1 MKGLKFLFILLT
13 IISAAVGLIAFTV
26 AFKTMMAGSMGGK
39 TLVFLLIGVMSFFIV
54 GVNVGLFIRLRNL
67 F

>member
-26 AFKTMMAGSMGGK
+26 AFKTMMVGSMGGK

-54 GVNVGLFIRLRNL
+54 GVNVGLLIRFRNL
-67 F
+67 L